1 MSMKHFI
8 FAAIAVASIQ
18 AHAAAA
24 IPKDATLL
32 KCETSVGVGQSVT
45 VTVGNGH
52 EKVLALS
59 DAGRVV
65 ISGELGSQCEVD
77 GFDRCALLDV
87 DNIEK
92 TVSTG
97 FVSLPFI
104 DLNEG
109 RGWKITL
116 REAGGIWSGELE
128 DIGSPGELTKTTPVT
143 CAFLTPELL
152 P

>member
-8 FAAIAVASIQ
+8 FAATVIVSSQAVAT
-18 AHAAAA
+18 

-32 KCETSVGVGQSVT
+32 KCETSVEVGQSVT
-45 VTVGNGH
+45 ITVGNGH

-65 ISGELGSQCEVD
+65 ISGELGSVCEVD
-77 GFDRCALLDV
+77 GVDRCGLVDV
-87 DNIEK
+87 DNPEK
-92 TVSTG
+92 MVSPG
-97 FVSLPFI
+97 LVSLPFV

-109 RGWKITL
+109 RGWKITV
-116 REAGGIWSGELE
+116 REAGGTWSGELE
-128 DIGSPGELTKTTPVT
+128 DIGSPGTLTKTSPVT
-143 CAFLTPELL
+143 CAVLAPELL